1 MPSVGFFVGFFVGSA
16 LRFVGFSVG
25 LFVGFSV
32 GPRNPFVGLKSKE
45 PGALG
50 ACFRS
55 PFRRIPRAR
64 RARALGESAK
74 TSHVWAAFS
83 RREAELSRTT
93 HVDRGRWLSPRD
105 GCFFSDCRSLHANC
119 RTALRWLRH
128 CELDEKCRC
137 DVEKQESPAMISHN
151 TQEKNM

>member
-1 MPSVGFFVGFFVGSA
+1 MPSVGFFVGFA

-45 PGALG
+45 TGALG
-50 ACFRS
+50 TCFRS

-64 RARALGESAK
+64 RTRALGESQSAK

-83 RREAELSRTT
+83 RREAKLSRTT

-105 GCFFSDCRSLHANC
+105 GCFFSDCPSLHANC
-119 RTALRWLRH
+119 RTALRCLRH
-128 CELDEKCRC
+128 CELDEKCRG
-137 DVEKQESPAMISHN
+137 DVEKQEIPAMISHN